1 MKDGSYHADV
11 RYMSE
16 AASERLNQDI
26 NANPND
32 RFDYENYYDT
42 FFSVDFTVGNY
53 DFPFEFRAN
62 SGGVSIL
69 IPESRVSEFHAE
81 ITNKEI
87 MIQSPNYAAIQKT
100 QPII

>member
-42 FFSVDFTVGNY
+42 FSALILRLATMTFRLNLEQTAEESVF
-53 DFPFEFRAN
+53 
-62 SGGVSIL
+62 
-69 IPESRVSEFHAE
+69 
-81 ITNKEI
+81 
-87 MIQSPNYAAIQKT
+87 
-100 QPII
+100 

>member
-16 AASERLNQDI
+16 AASERLSQDI

-42 FFSVDFTVGNY
+42 FSALILRLATMTFRLNSDRITEASVF
-53 DFPFEFRAN
+53 
-62 SGGVSIL
+62 
-69 IPESRVSEFHAE
+69 
-81 ITNKEI
+81 
-87 MIQSPNYAAIQKT
+87 
-100 QPII
+100 